1 MDETN
6 QLLLETTQKYVSAT
20 ATISKVENLPIDPGV
35 SGVNVRRYNL
45 ILDDARQVRLVT
57 KPAPLVERRSLAL
70 LNQQGHACVPF
81 SHTLDLTTNTT
92 ALVCM
97 QDVGAKVVSATPAS
111 LRQAAAGLAKIHRL
125 NLGKEGELVWLPRT
139 DHAYFVDFILNV
151 CWRPEWERS
160 LANTVFVCEFGQYID
175 AVEASAAT
183 LPDIMQ
189 NLADVP
195 DTLTL
200 VHTDIYYG
208 HVLEHQ
214 ARPFFID
221 WGQTRYGSLY
231 LDIPSHFYSLEMA
244 QIYRQELAALS
255 IELNPA
261 DFERNYHLA
270 GRFVAFR
277 YMWWWLNDWK
287 TRPNNWNKG
296 VLLSMLK
303 RAIG

>member
-1 MDETN
+1 MEDIN
-6 QLLLETTQKYVSAT
+6 QLLLGTTQKYVSAT
-20 ATISKVENLPIDPGV
+20 ATISRVENLPIDPGV
-35 SGVNVRRYNL
+35 SGVNVRRYKL
-45 ILDDARQVRLVT
+45 TLDDARQARLVT
-57 KPAPLVERRSLAL
+57 RPAPLAERRSLTRL
-70 LNQQGHACVPF
+70 GTQGHTCVPF
-81 SHTLDLTTNTT
+81 SYTLDLTTNAV

-97 QDVGAKVVSATPAS
+97 QDVGDKVVAYTPIAS
-111 LRQAAAGLAKIHRL
+111 RQAAAGLAKIHQL
-125 NLGKEGELVWLPRT
+125 NLGKEGELGWLPRT
-139 DHAYFVDFILNV
+139 DRAYFVDFILNV

-160 LANTVFVCEFGQYID
+160 LANTVFVREFGQYIE
-175 AVEASAAT
+175 AVEASAAN

-189 NLADVP
+189 NLYELS

-200 VHTDIYYG
+200 VHTDIYYS
-208 HVLEHQ
+208 HVLEYQ
-214 ARPFFID
+214 ARPYFID

-270 GRFVAFR
+270 GRFVALR
-277 YMWWWLNDWK
+277 YVWWWLNDWK
-287 TRPNNWNKG
+287 TRPNNWNKS